1 MVQHPSFQ
9 FDRRRFL
16 GLAAGGVAASAAAA
30 APFAA
35 FAEDAGEA
43 PLKIAT
49 IGAGREGGA
58 LGTLF
63 AKQGHPVMFSSQHP
77 EQLKELVASAGPT
90 AQAGTVEQA
99 VGFGD
104 VVLLVVPYTAVEQ
117 IGKDYGNA
125 LAAKQLVIDVSNPIA
140 RRDGE
145 AIVSRVAEQGGA
157 GLATAKMLPG
167 AHLVRGFNA
176 INYARLAAGRAS
188 TGRAGRRADRRRRL
202 QRRRAGDA
210 AHQGNR
216 LRAGARRRAGD
227 GQVSSAGNAARR
239 RAYPGRD
246 PADRRDPPV
255 SGARRRGGEL
265 TRATPESG
273 PPPLMPGCWWDG
285 ATRRNKGALQAF
297 FQASPKIA
305 CLAPSFSKQSFGGF
319 VGFQGVTRLPNV
331 L

>member
-77 EQLKELVASAGPT
+77 EQLKQLVASAGPT

-140 RRDGE
+140 RRDGD
-145 AIVSRVAEQGGA
+145 AIVSWVAEQGGA
-157 GLATAKMLPG
+157 GLATAKLLPG
-167 AHLVRGFNA
+167 AHLVRAFNA
-176 INYARLAAGRAS
+176 INYLRLTEDAHRPGEPL
-188 TGRAGRRADRRRRL
+188 GVPI
-202 QRRRAGDA
+202 AGDDPNA
-210 AHQGNR
+210 IALATELIKEIGFEPV
-216 LRAGARRRAGD
+216 LVGGLAMGKYLVPGTPLAGEHT
-227 GQVSSAGNAARR
+227 
-239 RAYPGRD
+239 
-246 PADRRDPPV
+246 PAEIRQIV
-255 SGARRRGGEL
+255 
-265 TRATPESG
+265 AT
-273 PPPLMPGCWWDG
+273 L
-285 ATRRNKGALQAF
+285 K
-297 FQASPKIA
+297 
-305 CLAPSFSKQSFGGF
+305 
-319 VGFQGVTRLPNV
+319 
-331 L
+331 